1 LNNPKNILVTG
12 AKGQLGREIQ
22 YLSQSQ
28 DLSFEFTD
36 IEELDITSWDEIE
49 AFFSSKRF
57 DIIIN
62 CAAYTAVDKAEDE
75 KERAEL
81 INHKGAENLAVIS
94 SQIRAKLI
102 HISTDFV
109 FDGNS
114 SIPYKE
120 EDTPHPVSVYGRTKW
135 EGEKA
140 VLTKGKEVMILR
152 TSWLYSSYGNNFVK
166 TMLKLAQEKDSL
178 NVVFDQIGTPTYA
191 RDLAGAILK
200 VLNAKNFM
208 PGIYHYSNEGVASWY
223 DLARTIVDIAGI
235 ECRINPIE
243 TREYPTPARRP
254 AYSVLNKAKIKK
266 AYDLEIP
273 YWRDSLKSCLHLLK
287 KQ

>member
-1 LNNPKNILVTG
+1 MNNPKNILVTG